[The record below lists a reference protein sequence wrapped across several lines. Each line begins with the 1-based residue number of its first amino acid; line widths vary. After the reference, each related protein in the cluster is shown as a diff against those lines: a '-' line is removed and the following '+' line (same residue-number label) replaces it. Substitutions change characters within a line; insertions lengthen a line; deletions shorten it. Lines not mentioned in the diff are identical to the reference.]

1 MAQLMKRHPLVTF
14 FLLVFILTW
23 VVWVPRASGAPLGV
37 LGQAWTWIPA
47 IAALLAAALTGGRGA
62 LRELGSRLVRWRVG
76 WQWYVVVILGP
87 AVFSLAVAGI
97 YTLFGGSWAEAAP
110 PAILAG
116 PLLLLPLFLAILTLT
131 DGLGEELAWR
141 GFALPRLLTRYN
153 ALVASVV
160 LGVIWALW
168 HLPLLWTEGN
178 GMFHL
183 PVWLLLLDLTAKSIL
198 FTWIFL
204 HTRGSVLIAMLFH
217 GATNLFLVS
226 PEVVSTGD
234 FQVAVLAMVGKWV
247 LVGIVLVVAGPRLVR
262 DPRPD
267 PETLPRTSVTTAP
280 TVGVAQTTT

>member
-1 MAQLMKRHPLVTF
+1 MAQLMRRHPLVTF

-97 YTLFGGSWAEAAP
+97 YVLFGGSWAEAAP

-183 PVWLLLLDLTAKSIL
+183 PVWLLLLDLTAKAIL
-198 FTWIFL
+198 FTWVFL

-226 PEVVSTGD
+226 PEVASTGD
-234 FQVAVLAMVGKWV
+234 LALPVLAMVGKWV
-247 LVGIVLVVAGPRLVR
+247 LVVIVLLVAGPSLMRGSH
-262 DPRPD
+262 
-267 PETLPRTSVTTAP
+267 PEALPRTSVTTAP
-280 TVGVAQTTT
+280 TVGVAHTTT

>member
-87 AVFSLAVAGI
+87 AVFSLAVAGV

-198 FTWIFL
+198 FTWVFL

-234 FQVAVLAMVGKWV
+234 LEVAVLAMVGKWV
-247 LVGIVLVVAGPRLVR
+247 LVGIVLVVAGPSLMRGSH
-262 DPRPD
+262 
-267 PETLPRTSVTTAP
+267 PEALPRTSATTAP
-280 TVGVAQTTT
+280 TVGVAHTTT

>member
-198 FTWIFL
+198 FTWVFL

-247 LVGIVLVVAGPRLVR
+247 LVGIVLVVAGPSLMRGSH
-262 DPRPD
+262 
-267 PETLPRTSVTTAP
+267 PEALPRTSATTAP
-280 TVGVAQTTT
+280 TVGVAHPTT

>member
-1 MAQLMKRHPLVTF
+1 MAQLMRRHPLVTF

-23 VVWVPRASGAPLGV
+23 VVWVPRASGAPLGM

-97 YTLFGGSWAEAAP
+97 YALFGGSWAEAAP

-198 FTWIFL
+198 FTWVFL

-234 FQVAVLAMVGKWV
+234 LEVAVLAMVGKWV

-280 TVGVAQTTT
+280 TVGVAHTTT

>member
-1 MAQLMKRHPLVTF
+1 MKRHPLVTF

-87 AVFSLAVAGI
+87 AVFSLVVAGV

-183 PVWLLLLDLTAKSIL
+183 PVWLLLLDLTAKAIL
-198 FTWIFL
+198 FTWVFL

-247 LVGIVLVVAGPRLVR
+247 LVGIVLVVAGPSLMRGSH
-262 DPRPD
+262 
-267 PETLPRTSVTTAP
+267 PEALPRTSATTAP
-280 TVGVAQTTT
+280 TVGVAHPTT

>member
-87 AVFSLAVAGI
+87 AVFSLAVAGV

-183 PVWLLLLDLTAKSIL
+183 PVWLLLLDLTAKAIL
-198 FTWIFL
+198 FTWVFL

-247 LVGIVLVVAGPRLVR
+247 LVGIVLVVAGPSLMRGSH
-262 DPRPD
+262 
-267 PETLPRTSVTTAP
+267 PEALPRTSATTAP
-280 TVGVAQTTT
+280 TVGVAHTTT

>member
-1 MAQLMKRHPLVTF
+1 MAQLMRRHPLVTF

-97 YTLFGGSWAEAAP
+97 YALFGGSWAEAAP

-178 GMFHL
+178 GMFQL

-198 FTWIFL
+198 FTWVFL

-247 LVGIVLVVAGPRLVR
+247 LVGIVLVVAGPSLMRGSH
-262 DPRPD
+262 
-267 PETLPRTSVTTAP
+267 PEALPRTSATTAP
-280 TVGVAQTTT
+280 TVGVAHPTT

>member
-97 YTLFGGSWAEAAP
+97 YVLFGGSWAEAAP

-168 HLPLLWTEGN
+168 HLPLLWTEG
-178 GMFHL
+178 GPMYQL
-183 PVWLLLLDLTAKSIL
+183 PVWLLLLDLTAKAIL
-198 FTWIFL
+198 FTWVFL

-247 LVGIVLVVAGPRLVR
+247 LVGIVLVVAGPSLMRSSH
-262 DPRPD
+262 
-267 PETLPRTSVTTAP
+267 PEALPRTSAATTAP
-280 TVGVAQTTT
+280 TVGVAHTTT

>member
-87 AVFSLAVAGI
+87 ALFSLAVAGV

-183 PVWLLLLDLTAKSIL
+183 PVWLLLLDLTAKAIL
-198 FTWIFL
+198 FTWVFL

-247 LVGIVLVVAGPRLVR
+247 LVGIVLVVAGPSLMRGSH
-262 DPRPD
+262 
-267 PETLPRTSVTTAP
+267 PEALPRTSATTAP
-280 TVGVAQTTT
+280 TVGVAHPTT

>member
-1 MAQLMKRHPLVTF
+1 MAQLMRRHPLVTF

-97 YTLFGGSWAEAAP
+97 YALFGGSWAEAAP

-116 PLLLLPLFLAILTLT
+116 PLLLLPLFLVILTLT

-183 PVWLLLLDLTAKSIL
+183 PVWLLLLDLTAKAIL
-198 FTWIFL
+198 FTWVFL

-280 TVGVAQTTT
+280 TVGVAHTTT